1 MPKPEID
8 PRLPIDC
15 KLCIKTPKERLLC
28 DTLISVREELVLVLP
43 CVQVERVKERVI
55 KSQSERQ
62 LPARNSSDKSPH
74 SGARNGSTPGVHIF
88 SKEE

>member
-1 MPKPEID
+1 MATPELN
-8 PRLPIDC
+8 PRIPAEC
-15 KLCIKTPKERLLC
+15 KECTKTPKERLLC
-28 DTLISVREELVLVLP
+28 DTLTLVPEDLIIILP
-43 CVQVERVKERVI
+43 CAQAKRVKERVV

-62 LPARNSSDKSPH
+62 FPTSDQSDKSPR